1 MRYRYMLILIAI
13 SIAIYIAFMY
23 AKTSYGYRDE
33 DIYISCGIRY
43 IEGVA
48 PRDCN
53 FEHPPLGKYIAGLS
67 FSIGMD
73 RYITLIFYIAS
84 ILALYK
90 FIEGLTNPREK
101 AFVAS
106 ILFATDTIIVNV
118 YRHILLDVFS
128 TALML
133 IALYMLYSN
142 KKPWVVGIF
151 TGFALAS
158 KLSVLPLLAIPLLIK
173 YVRKPGNLS
182 IAIATAIA
190 IYIAIHAMDIARYSI
205 YGFIEHQIDMANY
218 MMWRHSISLPIVV
231 NGILK
236 LYTKIEI
243 WRYTGIINIYI
254 HNYTVENL
262 TTTLFREPKLYIDIY
277 IAGGTPLWYLNMP
290 ITMITTYRALT
301 KKQNRDIAILLWT
314 ATTTAITGP
323 LDWYYTQILPYTY
336 TAIAINTEKKIHK
349 TILIAINILWT
360 TLTILGITP
369 WKKTI
374 VIEK

>member
-1 MRYRYMLILIAI
+1 
-13 SIAIYIAFMY
+13 
-23 AKTSYGYRDE
+23 
-33 DIYISCGIRY
+33 
-43 IEGVA
+43 
-48 PRDCN
+48 
-53 FEHPPLGKYIAGLS
+53 
-67 FSIGMD
+67 
-73 RYITLIFYIAS
+73 LIFYIAS

-90 FIEGLTNPREK
+90 LIEILTSSREK
-101 AFVAS
+101 AFLTS

-118 YRHILLDVFS
+118 YRHILIDVFS
-128 TALML
+128 TAFML

-142 KKPWVVGIF
+142 KKPWVIGIF

-182 IAIATAIA
+182 IVIATAIA
-190 IYIAIHAMDIARYSI
+190 IYIAVHAMDIARYGI

-218 MMWRHSISLPIVV
+218 MMWRHSISPPIAV

-236 LYTKIEI
+236 LYTRIEI

-254 HNYTVENL
+254 HNYTAENQ
-262 TTTLFREPKLYIDIY
+262 TTIFTKPKPYIDIY

-336 TAIAINTEKKIHK
+336 TAIAINTERKIHK
-349 TILIAINILWT
+349 TILIAINILWI